1 MLLPF
6 ISTIQKL
13 SYNFSEE
20 IMPICSKYTEPFSF
34 RPEKY
39 YRILIMKIAVIG
51 GGLTGLVAAHRLVQD
66 HEVDLFEKMPFLGG
80 CLSSYNVNNYWI
92 ERYYHHCFSTD
103 SSLFALIT
111 DLGLIDKLEW
121 KTGTTGYFAGNT
133 IYRLNTPLEILLY
146 PGLTLMD
153 KVKLARLTFK
163 AKKTDLKT
171 LDDIPAEQYIL
182 KHLGKNIYSSFF
194 EPLLKSK
201 FGERRKEVSAAWL
214 FSRIAIRSNR
224 GVSGEHLGY
233 MNGGFH
239 QLIDALEKSITQKG
253 GIIRKQTPVSS
264 VSRKNGA
271 WEAQGN
277 RYDTIISTIP
287 PQELERMGGPALLPV
302 PYQGAACMTLAL
314 EREVT
319 EGIYWLN
326 MKDDAP
332 YGAVVAHTNF
342 IPIKR
347 YGEHIVYLAS
357 YFTGTVSPRLDV
369 RMLEDFCT
377 RFSVTRDEIH
387 WYKMAVDPWAGPV
400 YTTGYRSLIPAFE
413 HRGLFMAGMFSP
425 TNYPE
430 RSMEGSVRA
439 GSEVAVNIRT
449 WSTHG
454 RT

>member
-1 MLLPF
+1 
-6 ISTIQKL
+6 
-13 SYNFSEE
+13 
-20 IMPICSKYTEPFSF
+20 MPICIKYTEPFSF

-51 GGLTGLVAAHRLVQD
+51 GGLTGLVAAYRLVQD

-103 SSLFALIT
+103 NSLFAVIT
-111 DLGLIDKLEW
+111 ELGLIDKLEW
-121 KTGTTGYFAGNT
+121 KTGTTGYFAGNK

-146 PGLTLMD
+146 PELTLMD

-239 QLIDALEKSITQKG
+239 QLIDALEKSITLKG

-271 WEAQGN
+271 WEVNGN

-287 PQELERMGGPALLPV
+287 PQELERIGGPALLSV
-302 PYQGAACMTLAL
+302 PYQGAACMTIAL

-319 EGIYWLN
+319 GGIYWLN
-326 MKDDAP
+326 MKDEAP

-357 YFTGTVSPRLDV
+357 YFTGTVSPRLDL

-377 RFSVTRDEIH
+377 RFSVSRDEIH
-387 WYKMAVDPWAGPV
+387 WYKIAVDPWAGPV

-413 HRGLFMAGMFSP
+413 HQGLFMAGMFSP

-439 GSEVAVNIRT
+439 GSEVAAYIRT

>member
-1 MLLPF
+1 
-6 ISTIQKL
+6 
-13 SYNFSEE
+13 
-20 IMPICSKYTEPFSF
+20 
-34 RPEKY
+34 
-39 YRILIMKIAVIG
+39 MKIGVIG

-66 HEVDLFEKMPFLGG
+66 HEVDLFEKMPHLGG

-92 ERYYHHCFSTD
+92 ERYYHHCFFGD

-111 DLGLIDKLEW
+111 EMDLIDKLEW
-121 KTGTTGYFAGNT
+121 KTGTTGYFANNK

-146 PGLTLMD
+146 PELSLID
-153 KVKLARLTFK
+153 KVKLARLTFR

-171 LDDIPAEQYIL
+171 LDDIPAEQYII
-182 KHLGKNIYSSFF
+182 KHLGKNLYSSFF

-239 QLIDALEKSITQKG
+239 QLIDALEKSITLKG
-253 GIIRKQTPVSS
+253 GVIRKQTPVSS
-264 VSRKNGA
+264 ISRKNGA
-271 WEAQGN
+271 WEANGI

-287 PQELERMGGPALLPV
+287 PQELERMGGPALPPI

-319 EGIYWLN
+319 GGIYWLN
-326 MKDDAP
+326 MKDAAP

-342 IPIKR
+342 IPFKR

-357 YFTGTVSPRLDV
+357 YFTGTVPPDLDS

-377 RFSVTRDEIH
+377 RFSVTKDEIR
-387 WYKMAVDPWAGPV
+387 WYKMAVDTWAGPV
-400 YTTGYRSLIPAFE
+400 YTTGYRNLIPAYE
-413 HRGLFMAGMFSP
+413 QQGLFMAGMFSP
-425 TNYPE
+425 ANYPE
-430 RSMEGSVRA
+430 RSMEGSIRA
-439 GSEVAVNIRT
+439 GSKVAECLITR
-449 WSTHG
+449 STHG

>member
-1 MLLPF
+1 L
-6 ISTIQKL
+6 Q
-13 SYNFSEE
+13 Y
-20 IMPICSKYTEPFSF
+20 YTEPFSF

-51 GGLTGLVAAHRLVQD
+51 GGLTGLVAAYRLVQD

-80 CLSSYNVNNYWI
+80 CLSSYNINNYSI
-92 ERYYHHCFSTD
+92 ERYYHHCFSGD
-103 SSLFALIT
+103 ISLFALIT
-111 DLGLIDKLEW
+111 EMGLIDKLEW
-121 KTGTTGYFAGNT
+121 KTGTTGYYAGNR

-146 PGLTLMD
+146 PELSLMD
-153 KVKLARLTFK
+153 KVKLARLMFK

-171 LDDIPAEQYIL
+171 LDDIPAEQYI
-182 KHLGKNIYSSFF
+182 KKNLGENIYSSFF

-201 FGERRKEVSAAWL
+201 FGERRKEISAAWL
-214 FSRIAIRSNR
+214 FGRIAIRSNR

-233 MNGGFH
+233 LNGGFY
-239 QLIDALEKSITQKG
+239 QLIDALEKTITVNG
-253 GIIRKQTPVSS
+253 GVILKQTPVSS
-264 VSRKNGA
+264 VSRKNGS
-271 WEAQGN
+271 WEANGN

-287 PQELERMGGPALLPV
+287 PQELERMGGPALPHV

-314 EREVT
+314 ERQVT

-326 MKDDAP
+326 MKDAAP

-342 IPIKR
+342 IPIER

-357 YFTGTVSPRLDV
+357 YFTGTIAPRLDS
-369 RMLEDFCT
+369 RMIEDFCT
-377 RFSVTRDEIH
+377 RFSVTKDEIH
-387 WYKMAVDPWAGPV
+387 WHKMAIDPCAGPV

-413 HRGLFMAGMFSP
+413 HQGLFMAGMFSP
-425 TNYPE
+425 ANYPE

-439 GSEVAVNIRT
+439 GSEVAACIRT

>member
-1 MLLPF
+1 M
-6 ISTIQKL
+6 Q
-13 SYNFSEE
+13 Y
-20 IMPICSKYTEPFSF
+20 YTEPFSF

-51 GGLTGLVAAHRLVQD
+51 GGLTGLVAAYRLVQD

-80 CLSSYNVNNYWI
+80 CLSSYNINNYSI
-92 ERYYHHCFSTD
+92 ERYYHHCFSGDT
-103 SSLFALIT
+103 SLFALIT
-111 DLGLIDKLEW
+111 EMGLIDKLEW
-121 KTGTTGYFAGNT
+121 KTGTTGYYAGNR

-146 PGLTLMD
+146 PELSLMD
-153 KVKLARLTFK
+153 KVKLARLMFK

-171 LDDIPAEQYIL
+171 LDDIPAEQYI
-182 KHLGKNIYSSFF
+182 KKNLGENIYSSFF

-201 FGERRKEVSAAWL
+201 FGERRKEISAAWL
-214 FSRIAIRSNR
+214 FGRIAIRSNR

-233 MNGGFH
+233 LNGGFY
-239 QLIDALEKSITQKG
+239 QLIDALEKTITHNG
-253 GIIRKQTPVSS
+253 GVILKQTPVSS
-264 VSRKNGA
+264 VSRKNGS
-271 WEAQGN
+271 WEANGN

-287 PQELERMGGPALLPV
+287 PQELERMGGPALPHV

-314 EREVT
+314 ERQVT

-326 MKDDAP
+326 MKDAAP

-342 IPIKR
+342 IPIER

-357 YFTGTVSPRLDV
+357 YFTGTIAPRLDS
-369 RMLEDFCT
+369 RMIEDFCT
-377 RFSVTRDEIH
+377 RFSVTKDEIH
-387 WYKMAVDPWAGPV
+387 WHKMAIDPCAGPV

-413 HRGLFMAGMFSP
+413 HQGLFMAGMFSP
-425 TNYPE
+425 ANYPE

-439 GSEVAVNIRT
+439 GSEVAACIRT

>member
-20 IMPICSKYTEPFSF
+20 IMSICSKYTEPFSF

-39 YRILIMKIAVIG
+39 YRILIMKIAIIG
-51 GGLTGLVAAHRLVQD
+51 GGLTGLVAANRLVQD
-66 HEVDLFEKMPFLGG
+66 HEVDLFEKMPYLGG
-80 CLSSYNVNNYWI
+80 CLSSYKVNDYCV

-103 SSLFALIT
+103 NSLFALIT
-111 DLGLIDKLEW
+111 EMGLIDKLEW
-121 KTGTTGYFAGNT
+121 KTGTTGYCSGNK

-146 PGLTLMD
+146 PELSLMD
-153 KVKLARLTFK
+153 KVKLARLTFRS
-163 AKKTDLKT
+163 KKTDLRT
-171 LDDIPAEQYIL
+171 LDDVTAEQYIL
-182 KHLGKNIYSSFF
+182 THLGKNIYSSFF

-214 FSRIAIRSNR
+214 LSRIAIRSNR

-233 MNGGFH
+233 INGGFH
-239 QLIDALEKSITQKG
+239 QLIDALEKSITQND
-253 GIIRKQTPVSS
+253 GIILKQTLVSS
-264 VSRKNGA
+264 VSHKNGA
-271 WEAQGN
+271 WEANGN
-277 RYDTIISTIP
+277 RYDTILSTIP
-287 PQELERMGGPALLPV
+287 PQEFERMGGPVLPPV
-302 PYQGAACMTLAL
+302 PYQGAACMTIAL
-314 EREVT
+314 ERDVT

-326 MKDDAP
+326 MKDEAP

-342 IPIKR
+342 IPINR

-357 YFTGTVSPRLDV
+357 YFTGKVTPRLDI
-369 RMLEDFCT
+369 RMIEDFCT

-400 YTTGYRSLIPAFE
+400 FTTGYRSVIPAFE
-413 HRGLFMAGMFSP
+413 HQGLFMAGMFSP

-439 GSEVAVNIRT
+439 GSEVAAYIKT

>member
-1 MLLPF
+1 
-6 ISTIQKL
+6 
-13 SYNFSEE
+13 
-20 IMPICSKYTEPFSF
+20 
-34 RPEKY
+34 
-39 YRILIMKIAVIG
+39 MKIGVIG

-66 HEVDLFEKMPFLGG
+66 HEVDLFEKMPHLGG

-92 ERYYHHCFSTD
+92 ERYYHHCFFGD
-103 SSLFALIT
+103 NSLFALIT
-111 DLGLIDKLEW
+111 EMGLIDKLEW
-121 KTGTTGYFAGNT
+121 KTGTTGYFANNK

-146 PGLTLMD
+146 PELSLID
-153 KVKLARLTFK
+153 KVKLARLTFR

-171 LDDIPAEQYIL
+171 LDDIPAEQYII
-182 KHLGKNIYSSFF
+182 KHLGKNLYSSFF

-239 QLIDALEKSITQKG
+239 HLINALEKSITLNG
-253 GIIRKQTPVSS
+253 GVIRKQTPVSS
-264 VSRKNGA
+264 ISRKKGV
-271 WEAQGN
+271 WEANGI

-287 PQELERMGGPALLPV
+287 PQELERMGGPALPPI

-319 EGIYWLN
+319 GGIYWLN
-326 MKDDAP
+326 MKDAAP

-342 IPIKR
+342 IPFKR

-357 YFTGTVSPRLDV
+357 YFTGTVPPHLDS

-377 RFSVTRDEIH
+377 RFSVTKDEIR
-387 WYKMAVDPWAGPV
+387 WYKMAVDTWAGPV
-400 YTTGYRSLIPAFE
+400 YTTGYRNLIPAYE
-413 HRGLFMAGMFSP
+413 QQGLFMAGMFSP
-425 TNYPE
+425 ANYPE
-430 RSMEGSVRA
+430 RSMEGSIRA
-439 GSEVAVNIRT
+439 GSKVAECLRT
-449 WSTHG
+449 RSTHG

>member
-1 MLLPF
+1 M
-6 ISTIQKL
+6 S
-13 SYNFSEE
+13 
-20 IMPICSKYTEPFSF
+20 ICSKYTEPFSF

-39 YRILIMKIAVIG
+39 YRILIMKIAIIG
-51 GGLTGLVAAHRLVQD
+51 GGLTGLVAAHKLVQD

-80 CLSSYNVNNYWI
+80 CLSSYNVNDYYI
-92 ERYYHHCFSTD
+92 ERYYHHCFLTD
-103 SSLFALIT
+103 NNLFALIT
-111 DLGLIDKLEW
+111 EMGLIDKLEW
-121 KTGTTGYFAGNT
+121 KTGTTGYCSGNK

-146 PGLTLMD
+146 PELSLMD
-153 KVKLARLTFK
+153 KVKLARLTFRS
-163 AKKTDLKT
+163 KKTDLRT
-171 LDDIPAEQYIL
+171 LDDVTAEQYIL
-182 KHLGKNIYSSFF
+182 TNLGKNIYSSFF

-214 FSRIAIRSNR
+214 LSRIAIRSNR

-233 MNGGFH
+233 INGGFH
-239 QLIDALEKSITQKG
+239 QLIDALEKSITQNG
-253 GIIRKQTPVSS
+253 GIILKQTPVSS
-264 VSRKNGA
+264 VSHKNGA
-271 WEAQGN
+271 WEANGN

-287 PQELERMGGPALLPV
+287 PQEFERMGGPVLPPV

-342 IPIKR
+342 IPINR

-357 YFTGTVSPRLDV
+357 YFTGTVTPRLDI

-413 HRGLFMAGMFSP
+413 HQGLFMAGMFSP

-439 GSEVAVNIRT
+439 GSEVAAYIKT